1 MGNAQG
7 TGWDDPADKKHRRA
21 HRRHRNLVQKDNKF
35 KGYRHKPLTAYK
47 RNKKVDIDIDL

>member
-21 HRRHRNLVQKDNKF
+21 HRRYRNLVQKDNKF

-47 RNKKVDIDIDL
+47 RNKKVDIEID